1 MFENFIGKKVRIR
14 QADNFLKYGLVTA
27 TKEDFLIL
35 ELDDGRTEYIRTSFI
50 TNIVE
55 VVS

>member
-1 MFENFIGKKVRIR
+1 MFENFIGKKVRVR

-35 ELDDGRTEYIRTSFI
+35 ELDDGRMEYIRTSFI